1 MRSAETTKR
10 LEKSVQSASNP
21 ISEEAKD
28 VIEVSKE
35 CSVTATALLSELEN
49 LQLKPGSSMFQASKK
64 FIRTVR
70 RKAFIA
76 ETEKKLEKYQNIL
89 NTRILSKLDAQSI
102 QQIEQSRSI
111 DQSVKDLAMA
121 LRKGRNSV
129 AQLLADQT
137 VIIQEHV
144 DRRFDDRAYKE
155 AMQRSQQQF
164 KYSLFYPEIFA
175 RQDDIPESH
184 EGTCHWIFKSPQAI
198 SNSKSIG
205 GDRAG
210 NAKSHPWSNFA
221 EWLEKHEDIYW

>member
-10 LEKSVQSASNP
+10 LETSVQCASNP

-35 CSVTATALLSELEN
+35 CSATAAALLSELEN
-49 LQLKPGSSMFQASKK
+49 LQLKPGSSVFQAFKK
-64 FIRTVR
+64 TTRAVR
-70 RKAFIA
+70 RKTIIA

-102 QQIEQSRSI
+102 QQIEQSRTV
-111 DQSVKDLAMA
+111 DQSVRDLAIA
-121 LRKGRNSV
+121 LREGRNTV

-144 DRRFDDRAYKE
+144 DRRFDDQAYKG
-155 AMQRSQQQF
+155 AMQRAQQQF
-164 KYSLFYPEIFA
+164 KDSLFYPEMFA
-175 RQDDIPESH
+175 RQDDIPKSH

-198 SNSKSIG
+198 SSNISMG
-205 GDRAG
+205 GDRTG
-210 NAKSHPWSNFA
+210 NAKSYPWSNFA
-221 EWLEKHEDIYW
+221 EWLEKDEDTYW